1 MLGHENSLLKGTS
14 QRAWSW
20 LCTETGT
27 ERRGP
32 FRRRERLALSQARA
46 ASSADLPRA
55 DRGAGEDV
63 LRADVTRRA
72 PPPDAYSVGLRAR
85 AHTIVWLTRP
95 QLRCEARVRAF
106 AVPAP
111 APQPCPAARRTSAS
125 PREPTRHGHAA
136 RLHRTPE
143 LQCPREGHPTLF
155 QRLRPPPR
163 NRPQKWVS
171 RIWGSAPRG
180 GGSPPKDRV
189 DRGHGAAWQGLQNGG
204 GASSARRGGRGSAR
218 RRLTTRPPVRGPRSA
233 PPQVRFRGVRG
244 LPRRRRRRLRAEQQG
259 AVRRARDR
267 RARPGPA
274 PRPRWLQLR
283 KPQ

>member
-1 MLGHENSLLKGTS
+1 M
-14 QRAWSW
+14 
-20 LCTETGT
+20 
-27 ERRGP
+27 
-32 FRRRERLALSQARA
+32 
-46 ASSADLPRA
+46 
-55 DRGAGEDV
+55 

-180 GGSPPKDRV
+180 GGSPPQGPSRPRPRRRV
-189 DRGHGAAWQGLQNGG
+189 AGPPKW
-204 GASSARRGGRGSAR
+204 R
-218 RRLTTRPPVRGPRSA
+218 RRLERAQGRS
-233 PPQVRFRGVRG
+233 RE
-244 LPRRRRRRLRAEQQG
+244 RAATANDTPAG
-259 AVRRARDR
+259 
-267 RARPGPA
+267 ARPALRPSSGTVSWSSRTPA
-274 PRPRWLQLR
+274 TPTTPFTS
-283 KPQ
+283 